1 MILKAAWMVEALVIF
16 CLVAYLASWVLGQM
30 GVPIP
35 DIAERAGGLLLLL
48 TALIFLIGPLAGRVE
63 RLLW

>member
-1 MILKAAWMVEALVIF
+1 MATWVLDALVIF
-16 CLVAYLASWVLGQM
+16 CLVAYMASWVVGQM

-35 DIAERAGGLLLLL
+35 DIAERAGGLILLL
-48 TALIFLIGPLAGRVE
+48 TALIFLVVPLAGWVE

>member
-1 MILKAAWMVEALVIF
+1 MATWVLDALVIF
-16 CLVAYLASWVLGQM
+16 CLVAYMASWVVGQM

-35 DIAERAGGLLLLL
+35 DIAERAGGLILLL
-48 TALIFLIGPLAGRVE
+48 TALIFLIVPLAGWVE